1 MKNFYRFSAPDD
13 LGGEQVVESGPS
25 TNHPTGRQRQTKQSR
40 IKGEPQERNKPVV
53 DDEEVKKI
61 NSMPHIWH
69 LFCVLCWIKAIPVAY
84 IESSI

>member
-13 LGGEQVVESGPS
+13 IGGEQVVDSGPS

-53 DDEEVKKI
+53 DDEEVI
-61 NSMPHIWH
+61 CGLSLLNFDLLGLAHH
-69 LFCVLCWIKAIPVAY
+69 
-84 IESSI
+84 